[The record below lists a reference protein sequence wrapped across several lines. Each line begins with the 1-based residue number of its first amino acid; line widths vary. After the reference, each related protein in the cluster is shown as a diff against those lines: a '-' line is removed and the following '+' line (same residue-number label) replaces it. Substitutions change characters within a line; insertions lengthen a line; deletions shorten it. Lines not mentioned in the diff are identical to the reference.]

1 MKTLEGLRWV
11 VALPCEATPL
21 IEVYKLRLVRD
32 HPFKVYANANK
43 SQALVVSGM
52 GRSASAAA
60 TVFLSEY
67 LPSIESLIFINVG
80 IAGARDYP
88 LGSVWRAHKVLCAS
102 TGKVWY
108 PGAFGPR
115 LCQSANLVTVDK
127 PELDY
132 PDESLFDMEA
142 AGFFEMASKLTS
154 LELIQSV
161 KVISDNSK
169 EDISEINKAKVTDW
183 IRSGLEPLQAVTKQL
198 VGLREAGSAT
208 RPPSE
213 WEESISKRF
222 RFSVTQ
228 RHQLKRTL
236 LRYWALSESEKPVL
250 QCMDDSKDSK
260 EYLKK
265 FTAHLET
272 MPVMWGER

>member
-1 MKTLEGLRWV
+1 MREQEGLRWV
-11 VALPCEATPL
+11 VAMPSEATAL
-21 IEVYKLRLVRD
+21 IETYQLRLVRD
-32 HPFKVYANANK
+32 HPFKVYANENET
-43 SQALVVSGM
+43 QALVISGL
-52 GRSASAAA
+52 GRSACAAA
-60 TVFLSEY
+60 TVFLAECT
-67 LPSIESLIFINVG
+67 PSSQPLIFINVG
-80 IAGARDYP
+80 IAGARDFE
-88 LGSVWRAHKVLCAS
+88 LGSVWRAHKVTCRS

-108 PGAFGPR
+108 PGALGPR
-115 LCQSANLVTVDK
+115 VCQSANLVTVDK

-161 KVISDNSK
+161 KVVSDNSK
-169 EDISEINKAKVTDW
+169 EGIAGINKQKVTEW
-183 IRSGLEPLQAVTKQL
+183 VRSALESLETITQHL
-198 VGLREAGSAT
+198 VSLRDAGSSSQ
-208 RPPSE
+208 PPGE
-213 WEESISKRF
+213 WEEILCQRF

-236 LRYWALSESEKPVL
+236 LRYWALSEAEQPVM
-250 QCMDDSKDSK
+250 QCMDGVRDSK

-265 FTAHLET
+265 FTAYVET

>member
-1 MKTLEGLRWV
+1 MSTQEGLRWV
-11 VALPCEATPL
+11 VAMPSEATAL
-21 IEVYKLRLVRD
+21 IDAYKLRLVRD

-43 SQALVVSGM
+43 TQALVVSGL
-52 GRSASAAA
+52 GRVVSAAA

-67 LPSIESLIFINVG
+67 VPSARPMIFINVG

-108 PGAFGPR
+108 PGALGPR
-115 LCQSANLVTVDK
+115 VCQSANLVTVDK
-127 PELDY
+127 PELGY

-154 LELIQSV
+154 LELIQSL
-161 KVISDNSK
+161 KVVSDNSK
-169 EDISEINKAKVTDW
+169 EDISGINKAKVTDW
-183 IRSGLEPLQAVTKQL
+183 IRSGLDSLEAVTKQL
-198 VGLREAGSAT
+198 ENLREAGSAT
-208 RPPSE
+208 QPPSE
-213 WEESISKRF
+213 WEEKLCERF

-228 RHQLKRTL
+228 RHQLNRAFQ
-236 LRYWALSESEKPVL
+236 RYWALAETEQPVIR
-250 QCMDDSKDSK
+250 CMDEAKDGAD
-260 EYLKK
+260 YLKR
-265 FTAHLET
+265 FSAFLET

>member
-1 MKTLEGLRWV
+1 MSTQEGLRWV
-11 VALPCEATPL
+11 VAMPSEATAV
-21 IEVYKLRLVRD
+21 IEAYKLRLVRD

-43 SQALVVSGM
+43 TQALVVSGL
-52 GRSASAAA
+52 GRAASAAA

-67 LPSIESLIFINVG
+67 IPSAQPIIFLNVG

-88 LGSVWRAHKVLCAS
+88 LGSVWRVHKVSCES

-108 PGAFGPR
+108 PGAMGPR

-127 PELDY
+127 PELNY

-154 LELIQSV
+154 LELIQSI
-161 KVISDNSK
+161 KVVSDNSE
-169 EDISEINKAKVTDW
+169 EDISGINKARVTDW
-183 IRSGLEPLQAVTKQL
+183 IRSGLEALEAVTQQL
-198 VGLREAGSAT
+198 VSLRKAGCAT
-208 RPPSE
+208 LPPSE
-213 WEESISKRF
+213 WEEKLCEKF